1 MEKFS
6 SKINV
11 WLVGVVFILSVLV
24 TFLLTKEYYQES
36 EVIPQKS
43 DEMEEVVLEDD
54 LDIGQTVSEGD
65 CEENLFEYDSLDFD
79 ICSDNDYEL
88 VVSKFAASDGDV
100 YELSGGDNSFL
111 VYDITED
118 YSFDG
123 GAFTFY
129 PYFEGLHEASL
140 TADISNEEAMYF
152 YDENQY
158 EVESNLYEY
167 AGFDVVE
174 LEITDLLTSES
185 NKDLY
190 VAIGNQ
196 LLSLSEANKEV
207 LDQIRVK

>member
-1 MEKFS
+1 MDSRNNITFDMEKFS
-6 SKINV
+6 SKINIC
-11 WLVGVVFILSVLV
+11 LVGLVFVLSILI
-24 TFLLTKEYYQES
+24 TFLLTKEHYQEN
-36 EVIPQKS
+36 EVISQKF
-43 DEMEEVVLEDD
+43 DEMTEVVLEDD
-54 LDIGQTVSEGD
+54 CEG
-65 CEENLFEYDSLDFD
+65 NLFEDDSLDFD
-79 ICSDNDYEL
+79 ICSENDYQL

-100 YELSGGDNSFL
+100 YELSGGDNSFF

-140 TADISNEEAMYF
+140 TADVSNEEAMYF

-158 EVESNLYEY
+158 EVEANLYEY

-174 LEITDLLTSES
+174 LVTTDLLTSES
-185 NKDLY
+185 GTNLY

-196 LLSLSEANKEV
+196 LLSLNEVNKEM
-207 LDQIRVK
+207 LAQIRVK